1 MSDAGQPSTCW
12 HERPQHA
19 RHQIDRCQI
28 EQGAIANA
36 SFDLEF
42 DPQLV

>member
-1 MSDAGQPSTCW
+1 MLARATSTRAAPI
-12 HERPQHA
+12 E
-19 RHQIDRCQI
+19 RCQI